1 MRSRPALIAL
11 ALLVMSAAAFAQE
24 QTSDDNAEDT
34 GSRVFQLVLPA
45 DHLLGDWGGLRTKL
59 EDVGV
64 TPRLILVTDLA
75 GNPSGG
81 LSKGVTA
88 PTSVELSLLGDL
100 DKIVGIKGGS
110 VFVSVSE
117 RWGQSLS
124 R

>member
-1 MRSRPALIAL
+1 MRRPLL
-11 ALLVMSAAAFAQE
+11 ALFLILSSFCASAASAQDADS
-24 QTSDDNAEDT
+24 QTSDPTA
-34 GSRVFQLVLPA
+34 RVFELVLQA

-100 DKIVGIKGGS
+100 DKIAGIK
-110 VFVSVSE
+110 
-117 RWGQSLS
+117 
-124 R
+124 